1 MVDSRRVPRP
11 FTMHWGSGQI
21 VEEATCSG
29 EHKQPSIQL
38 MEYDEGD
45 AAGSWSVRFCYYS
58 PQGRFQR
65 GPMMIDEKDL
75 AGLRESLTK
84 APRLRAILKQLVEG

>member
-1 MVDSRRVPRP
+1 MKDSRDVPRP

-21 VEEATCSG
+21 VEEATCSS

-38 MEYDEGD
+38 MEYDEGE
-45 AAGSWSVRFCYYS
+45 AAGRWSVRFCYYS

-65 GPMMIDEKDL
+65 SPMMIDEGDVT
-75 AGLRESLTK
+75 ALRESLKRT
-84 APRLRAILKQLVEG
+84 PRLKAILKRLVDD

>member
-1 MVDSRRVPRP
+1 MEPSRDLPRP
-11 FTMHWGSGQI
+11 FTMHWGGGQI
-21 VEEATCSG
+21 VEEATCSS

-38 MEYDEGD
+38 MEYTDGQ

-65 GPMMIDEKDL
+65 GPMMIDEGDI
-75 AGLRESLTK
+75 AGLRAALKKS
-84 APRLRAILKQLVEG
+84 PRLRRILKRLTD